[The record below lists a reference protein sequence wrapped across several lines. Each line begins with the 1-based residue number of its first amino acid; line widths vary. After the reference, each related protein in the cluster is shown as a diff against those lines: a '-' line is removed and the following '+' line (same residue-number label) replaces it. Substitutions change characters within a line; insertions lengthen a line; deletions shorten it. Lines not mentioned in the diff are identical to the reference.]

1 MATGVASHLK
11 CMPCGSRHIHAHHQ
25 CHVEH
30 SPMKYGDIPVVDGN
44 NLLGDCGTAGTYD
57 AACAAENAYVVASNC
72 VPSQPRCVREEVLT
86 AADSHISRCNCPIV
100 CCSTSEVCMNCR
112 GTGRAAGNTFHNV
125 PVQVIPARHIVTKV
139 EKVPLVTQQQVKLP
153 NQHDYKA
160 RVKEQ
165 YDARTQWM
173 KQREELHRDAILE
186 PSSLAQ
192 CTCSLGASRPDGGD
206 PRSHAGPS
214 KGVAFHASAYH
225 PAAGSGYIYSADPRA
240 AGPADVHSPHVGG
253 IYSSGSGGQG
263 GGSRPVEQDDTLD
276 PLLPCTYPPNVSVDI
291 GNDTFHR
298 TSTYAASGLPIDM
311 PTYSSPTSWS
321 SRMKKGYV

>member
-1 MATGVASHLK
+1 MATGAPAHLK
-11 CMPCGSRHIHAHHQ
+11 CTPCGSRHIHGHHQ

-30 SPMKYGDIPVVDGN
+30 SPIKYGDIPVVDGN
-44 NLLGDCGTAGTYD
+44 NLSGDCGTAGTYD

-86 AADSHISRCNCPIV
+86 AADSHISRCTCPIV
-100 CCSTSEVCMNCR
+100 CCSTTEVCMNCR
-112 GTGRAAGNTFHNV
+112 GTGRAVGNTFQNV
-125 PVQVIPARHIVTKV
+125 PVQVTPPRHIVTKV
-139 EKVPLVTQQQVKLP
+139 ERVPQVTQQHVKLP

-165 YDARTQWM
+165 YDARAQWM

-186 PSSLAQ
+186 PPSLPP
-192 CTCSLGASRPDGGD
+192 CTCSVGASRPDVGD
-206 PRSHAGPS
+206 PRSHAGGT

-225 PAAGSGYIYSADPRA
+225 PAAGSGYIYSADSRA
-240 AGPADVHSPHVGG
+240 AGPAGG

-263 GGSRPVEQDDTLD
+263 GGSRTVEQDDTLD
-276 PLLPCTYPPNVSVDI
+276 PLLPCTFPPNVSVDI

-321 SRMKKGYV
+321 SRMKKGFV